1 VQSPVGEL
9 SRRERRRLSVRA
21 VLRTVATTG
30 LLLLVYLLA
39 PVPVGSVTAAGTV
52 VRLVAV
58 VAIVAVVVA
67 VQVRSIVSANHP
79 VVRAVEALVTAITV
93 FLVLFAL
100 LYLGLAGANSANFNE
115 PLDRV
120 SALYFAVTV
129 LATVGFGDI
138 TAETAGAR
146 LVVTVQMLVGLGLVA
161 VIVRVFTAAARV
173 ASTRRGAERR
183 VGHRGGGRR
192 ARRPER
198 RRRGRPAGSDGV
210 RNDAGRGAR
219 GGPAGRAGGTGAA

>member
-1 VQSPVGEL
+1 VDAPVDEL
-9 SRRERRRLSVRA
+9 SRRERRRLGARA
-21 VLRTVATTG
+21 VLRTVVTTV
-30 LLLLVYLLA
+30 LLLLVYVLA

-67 VQVRSIVSANHP
+67 VQVRSIVSASHP
-79 VVRAVEALVTAITV
+79 GVRAVEALVTAIAV

-100 LYLGLAGANSANFNE
+100 LYLGLAGADPATFNE

-120 SALYFAVTV
+120 GALYFAVTV

-146 LVVTVQMLVGLGLVA
+146 LVVTVQMLVGLGLIA
-161 VIVRVFTAAARV
+161 VIVRVFTAAAQV
-173 ASTRRGAERR
+173 GATRRGAERR
-183 VGHRGGGRR
+183 AGHRGDRRR

-198 RRRGRPAGSDGV
+198 RRVGRPAGSDGV
-210 RNDAGRGAR
+210 RDDAGRGAR
-219 GGPAGRAGGTGAA
+219 GGPAGRADGTGAA